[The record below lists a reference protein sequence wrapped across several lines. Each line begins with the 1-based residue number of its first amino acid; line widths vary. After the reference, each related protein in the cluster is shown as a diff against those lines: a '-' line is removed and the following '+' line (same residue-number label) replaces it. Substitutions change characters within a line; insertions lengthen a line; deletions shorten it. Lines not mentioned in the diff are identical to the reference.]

1 MGMLDRSF
9 KNELT
14 ACIRAILTR
23 CLHELRD
30 ENEEVWL
37 SKDEFLKQFQMFNED
52 WLKHHGEILGRTQAI
67 VLDANGNKVRE
78 TRWAYPR
85 NKVQQMIRDNSIKR
99 LRVKAVM
106 E

>member
-1 MGMLDRSF
+1 MLDRCF

-14 ACIRAILTR
+14 AVIRAIITR

-37 SKDEFLKQFQMFNED
+37 SKDEFLAQFGMFTD
-52 WLKHHGEILGRTQAI
+52 GWLKEYGDTLPRTQAI
-67 VLDANGNKVRE
+67 VIGESGDTHA

-85 NKVQQMIRDNSIKR
+85 NKIQRMIRENSIKQ
-99 LRVKAVM
+99 LKVNEAAI
-106 E
+106 